1 MCNVPLCGELHVVA
15 HTHTHA
21 HTLSHTLHIASHLD
35 VLLLLLLSP
44 ALLWLYPL
52 LPQLYLRY
60 GTHVSDVRQRVDE
73 EKMREN
79 TGPPCV
85 LVPNRYA
92 DDCDRQPGGEKKGE
106 SFRRHLEKDVS
117 SYF

>member
-1 MCNVPLCGELHVVA
+1 M
-15 HTHTHA
+15 
-21 HTLSHTLHIASHLD
+21 
-35 VLLLLLLSP
+35 LSP

-106 SFRRHLEKDVS
+106 SFRRHLGRMFRVYVS
-117 SYF
+117 PTGVPGKIYEFNEINLDLTVESDPMQPIPHVLTERYFA